1 VHRKKKAA
9 LELNDDM
16 FGDVASDSG
25 DLFGSTPSQKASNVF
40 TSTPNTPQPTVSS
53 RRKLNPTKRVARF
66 DQLLEFVSC
75 RTGLKPVAKSPEQV
89 RSSAWGH
96 LFDLAT
102 TREQLERV
110 TELFPQ
116 WRDSRREFNEETVK
130 KFISEQFVF
139 DPTTRIQLYAPGRC
153 DELKCSDL
161 ALNVFCDHSRYR
173 FPLSSITAARLL
185 MHSLHLKQP
194 LASSVTLMALYP
206 AYNLPPVSTDLVS
219 CTMLATAC
227 LNQENE
233 QSKVLAEALV
243 PSIKRLLQNTPPT
256 PPSKPV
262 RYSEDREPAWLAR
275 TLAKIEEVLE
285 KQGRDHKWLREW
297 RERSGHLVPAS

>member
-1 VHRKKKAA
+1 VHRKKAA

-16 FGDVASDSG
+16 FGDVVSDSG
-25 DLFGSTPSQKASNVF
+25 DLFGSTQSQKVSNVT
-40 TSTPNTPQPTVSS
+40 TSAPTQTTVSS
-53 RRKLNPTKRVARF
+53 RRKLNPTKRAARF

-75 RTGLKPVAKSPEQV
+75 RTGLKPVAKTPEQV
-89 RSSAWGH
+89 RNSAWGH

-102 TREQLERV
+102 TREQLECV

-130 KFISEQFVF
+130 KFI
-139 DPTTRIQLYAPGRC
+139 RRC
-153 DELKCSDL
+153 DELKCPDL
-161 ALNVFCDHSRYR
+161 ALDVFCDHSKYR

-233 QSKVLAEALV
+233 QSKVLADALV
-243 PSIKRLLQNTPPT
+243 PSIKRLLESTPPT
-256 PPSKPV
+256 PRSKPV

-275 TLAKIEEVLE
+275 TLAKIEGVLE
-285 KQGRDHKWLREW
+285 EQGRDHKWLHEW
-297 RERSGHLVPAS
+297 RERNGHLVPAS